1 MKIRIFEA
9 FAGYGS
15 QSIALQRLKEDYPG
29 FDYEVAG
36 FSEIDRF
43 AVLAYYAARDAR
55 LQGHSIDR
63 LNLEKYEPSPELLA
77 KYPNFGDITKIE
89 WAEVPDFDL
98 FTYSFPCQDIS
109 TAGKQRGFDEGS
121 GSRSSLLWECAR
133 AIEVKRPK
141 FLLMENVKALT
152 FKKHKDNFK
161 RWRDTLEALGYSNY
175 WAILNAK
182 NFGVP
187 QNRERVFMVSIW
199 GGQSYE
205 FPQPSDSLTRRL
217 IHVLEENVADS
228 WYLNEK
234 QLHMIINH
242 NERKQSEGCGFST
255 SFKTADGISCAV
267 TTLCGSRPTDT
278 YLAEPVA
285 CAYRGRNPDN
295 PGDRRSGIPT
305 VQRLELGGPVSSC
318 ITTVDKDS
326 LLAEPKV
333 LGYTRDNKGVVVAR
347 HLKDVAGTVCSS
359 NRRYTGSTAEFI
371 VEPTVIQLPHGFARG
386 NVLDIAPA
394 VTASAYTDNNLI
406 CVGYLIRKFT
416 PRELFRLMDL
426 PDIYIDAIQA
436 AGLSTT
442 QQRKL
447 AGNSIVVELL
457 YRIFKNL
464 FIQ

>member
-15 QSIALQRLKEDYPG
+15 QSIALQRLKEDFPG

-43 AVLAYYAARDAR
+43 AVLAYSAARDTS
-55 LQGHSIDR
+55 LHGQSIDR
-63 LNLEKYEPSPELLA
+63 LNLKKYEPSPELLA

-205 FPQPSDSLTRRL
+205 FPQPSETLTRRL

-278 YLAEPVA
+278 Y
-285 CAYRGRNPDN
+285 
-295 PGDRRSGIPT
+295 
-305 VQRLELGGPVSSC
+305 
-318 ITTVDKDS
+318 
-326 LLAEPKV
+326 LAEPKV

>member
-15 QSIALQRLKEDYPG
+15 QSIALQRLKEDFPG

-43 AVLAYYAARDAR
+43 AVLAYSAARDTR
-55 LQGHSIDR
+55 LHGRRIDE
-63 LNLEKYEPSPELLA
+63 LNLKKYEPSPELLA
-77 KYPNFGDITKIE
+77 QYRNFGDITKIE

-161 RWRDTLEALGYSNY
+161 RWRDTLKALGYSNY

-199 GGQSYE
+199 GRQSYE
-205 FPQPSDSLTRRL
+205 FPQPSDTLTRRL
-217 IHVLEENVADS
+217 IHVLEENVAGS

-242 NERKQSEGCGFST
+242 NERKQSEECGFS
-255 SFKTADGISCAV
+255 
-267 TTLCGSRPTDT
+267 
-278 YLAEPVA
+278 
-285 CAYRGRNPDN
+285 
-295 PGDRRSGIPT
+295 
-305 VQRLELGGPVSSC
+305 
-318 ITTVDKDS
+318 S
-326 LLAEPKV
+326 LLAEPKA

-371 VEPTVIQLPHGFARG
+371 VVPTVIQLPHGFARG

-394 VTASAYTDNNLI
+394 VTASADTDNNSI

-436 AGLSTT
+436 AGISTT

>member
-205 FPQPSDSLTRRL
+205 FPQPSETLTRRL

-278 YLAEPVA
+278 YLAEP
-285 CAYRGRNPDN
+285 
-295 PGDRRSGIPT
+295 
-305 VQRLELGGPVSSC
+305 
-318 ITTVDKDS
+318 
-326 LLAEPKV
+326 KV

-371 VEPTVIQLPHGFARG
+371 VEPTVIKLPHGFARG

>member
-1 MKIRIFEA
+1 
-9 FAGYGS
+9 
-15 QSIALQRLKEDYPG
+15 
-29 FDYEVAG
+29 
-36 FSEIDRF
+36 
-43 AVLAYYAARDAR
+43 
-55 LQGHSIDR
+55 
-63 LNLEKYEPSPELLA
+63 
-77 KYPNFGDITKIE
+77 
-89 WAEVPDFDL
+89 
-98 FTYSFPCQDIS
+98 
-109 TAGKQRGFDEGS
+109 
-121 GSRSSLLWECAR
+121 
-133 AIEVKRPK
+133 
-141 FLLMENVKALT
+141 
-152 FKKHKDNFK
+152 
-161 RWRDTLEALGYSNY
+161 
-175 WAILNAK
+175 
-182 NFGVP
+182 
-187 QNRERVFMVSIW
+187 
-199 GGQSYE
+199 
-205 FPQPSDSLTRRL
+205 
-217 IHVLEENVADS
+217 
-228 WYLNEK
+228 
-234 QLHMIINH
+234 MIINH

-278 YLAEPVA
+278 Y
-285 CAYRGRNPDN
+285 
-295 PGDRRSGIPT
+295 
-305 VQRLELGGPVSSC
+305 
-318 ITTVDKDS
+318 
-326 LLAEPKV
+326 LAEPKV

>member
-205 FPQPSDSLTRRL
+205 FPQPSETLTRRL

-278 YLAEPVA
+278 YLAEP
-285 CAYRGRNPDN
+285 
-295 PGDRRSGIPT
+295 
-305 VQRLELGGPVSSC
+305 
-318 ITTVDKDS
+318 
-326 LLAEPKV
+326 KV
-333 LGYTRDNKGVVVAR
+333 LGYTRDNNGVVVAR

>member
-15 QSIALQRLKEDYPG
+15 QSIALQRLKEDFPG
-29 FDYEVAG
+29 FDYEVVG

-43 AVLAYYAARDAR
+43 AVLAYYAARDTR
-55 LQGHSIDR
+55 LHGQRIDE
-63 LNLEKYEPSPELLA
+63 LNLKKYEPSPELLV

-199 GGQSYE
+199 GGAKLRISAAFRYSNTE
-205 FPQPSDSLTRRL
+205 VNPRSRR
-217 IHVLEENVADS
+217 
-228 WYLNEK
+228 K
-234 QLHMIINH
+234 
-242 NERKQSEGCGFST
+242 CG
-255 SFKTADGISCAV
+255 
-267 TTLCGSRPTDT
+267 
-278 YLAEPVA
+278 
-285 CAYRGRNPDN
+285 
-295 PGDRRSGIPT
+295 
-305 VQRLELGGPVSSC
+305 
-318 ITTVDKDS
+318 
-326 LLAEPKV
+326 
-333 LGYTRDNKGVVVAR
+333 
-347 HLKDVAGTVCSS
+347 
-359 NRRYTGSTAEFI
+359 
-371 VEPTVIQLPHGFARG
+371 
-386 NVLDIAPA
+386 
-394 VTASAYTDNNLI
+394 
-406 CVGYLIRKFT
+406 
-416 PRELFRLMDL
+416 
-426 PDIYIDAIQA
+426 
-436 AGLSTT
+436 
-442 QQRKL
+442 
-447 AGNSIVVELL
+447 
-457 YRIFKNL
+457 
-464 FIQ
+464 

>member
-205 FPQPSDSLTRRL
+205 FPQPSETLTRRL

-278 YLAEPVA
+278 Y
-285 CAYRGRNPDN
+285 
-295 PGDRRSGIPT
+295 
-305 VQRLELGGPVSSC
+305 
-318 ITTVDKDS
+318 
-326 LLAEPKV
+326 LAEPKV

>member
-1 MKIRIFEA
+1 
-9 FAGYGS
+9 
-15 QSIALQRLKEDYPG
+15 
-29 FDYEVAG
+29 
-36 FSEIDRF
+36 
-43 AVLAYYAARDAR
+43 
-55 LQGHSIDR
+55 
-63 LNLEKYEPSPELLA
+63 
-77 KYPNFGDITKIE
+77 
-89 WAEVPDFDL
+89 
-98 FTYSFPCQDIS
+98 
-109 TAGKQRGFDEGS
+109 
-121 GSRSSLLWECAR
+121 
-133 AIEVKRPK
+133 
-141 FLLMENVKALT
+141 
-152 FKKHKDNFK
+152 
-161 RWRDTLEALGYSNY
+161 
-175 WAILNAK
+175 
-182 NFGVP
+182 
-187 QNRERVFMVSIW
+187 
-199 GGQSYE
+199 
-205 FPQPSDSLTRRL
+205 
-217 IHVLEENVADS
+217 
-228 WYLNEK
+228 
-234 QLHMIINH
+234 MIINH

-278 YLAEPVA
+278 Y
-285 CAYRGRNPDN
+285 
-295 PGDRRSGIPT
+295 
-305 VQRLELGGPVSSC
+305 
-318 ITTVDKDS
+318 
-326 LLAEPKV
+326 LAEPKV

-371 VEPTVIQLPHGFARG
+371 VEPTVIKLPHGFARG

>member
-1 MKIRIFEA
+1 MPIE
-9 FAGYGS
+9 
-15 QSIALQRLKEDYPG
+15 
-29 FDYEVAG
+29 
-36 FSEIDRF
+36 
-43 AVLAYYAARDAR
+43 
-55 LQGHSIDR
+55 
-63 LNLEKYEPSPELLA
+63 EK
-77 KYPNFGDITKIE
+77 
-89 WAEVPDFDL
+89 
-98 FTYSFPCQDIS
+98 
-109 TAGKQRGFDEGS
+109 
-121 GSRSSLLWECAR
+121 
-133 AIEVKRPK
+133 
-141 FLLMENVKALT
+141 
-152 FKKHKDNFK
+152 
-161 RWRDTLEALGYSNY
+161 
-175 WAILNAK
+175 
-182 NFGVP
+182 
-187 QNRERVFMVSIW
+187 
-199 GGQSYE
+199 
-205 FPQPSDSLTRRL
+205 
-217 IHVLEENVADS
+217 
-228 WYLNEK
+228 
-234 QLHMIINH
+234 
-242 NERKQSEGCGFST
+242 
-255 SFKTADGISCAV
+255 
-267 TTLCGSRPTDT
+267 
-278 YLAEPVA
+278 
-285 CAYRGRNPDN
+285 PDN

-305 VQRLELGGPVSSC
+305 VQRLELGGSVSNC

-457 YRIFKNL
+457 YRIFKTYLSNDNRYT
-464 FIQ
+464 